1 MGARKFYYDDIGEI
15 LAYPGGGHTG
25 HRARIVGTE
34 IRISDDD
41 GRSNIR
47 YKVYCE
53 CGKSLSLKSIHMR
66 YIPDPDPFP
75 TPEEACYNFFLRD
88 LYKDNKYNLGV
99 VEKDK
104 YPDRNEIDKRIATLK
119 PQWQDCLRRY
129 YGLNSEGKRETL
141 QPIGDS
147 YGLSRERIRQM
158 VGGSRRKLYL
168 LHFGIRKHREAVEHY
183 RASRHGY

>member
-53 CGKSLSLKSIHMR
+53 CGKSLSLK
-66 YIPDPDPFP
+66 
-75 TPEEACYNFFLRD
+75 
-88 LYKDNKYNLGV
+88 
-99 VEKDK
+99 
-104 YPDRNEIDKRIATLK
+104 
-119 PQWQDCLRRY
+119 
-129 YGLNSEGKRETL
+129 
-141 QPIGDS
+141 
-147 YGLSRERIRQM
+147 
-158 VGGSRRKLYL
+158 
-168 LHFGIRKHREAVEHY
+168 
-183 RASRHGY
+183 